1 MGDMLLFVT
10 ILLNNNLKFN
20 FLNRF
25 RLYILRLFNIQNLIL
40 SNNTNKIELKI
51 LNFTIFIKYIFLQL
65 KKIILKNIFLAYN
78 IFILVSYLEFYPM
91 SLLEIWKTR
100 L

>member
-1 MGDMLLFVT
+1 MLLFVT

-25 RLYILRLFNIQNLIL
+25 RLYILRLFNIQNSIL

-51 LNFTIFIKYIFLQL
+51 LN
-65 KKIILKNIFLAYN
+65 
-78 IFILVSYLEFYPM
+78 
-91 SLLEIWKTR
+91 
-100 L
+100 